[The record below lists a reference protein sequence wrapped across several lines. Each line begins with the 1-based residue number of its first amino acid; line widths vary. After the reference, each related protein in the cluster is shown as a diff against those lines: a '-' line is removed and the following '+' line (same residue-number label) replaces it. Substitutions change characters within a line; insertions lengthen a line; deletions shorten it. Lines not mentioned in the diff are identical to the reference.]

1 VAITN
6 RNTVDGGYRWHIDQ
20 LLRTATTFTAV
31 YAGSR
36 HRTECLLIRYL
47 KELGLL
53 VIVGF
58 GSTDCSSGCGGH
70 LVYLPEGDI
79 EEAKDVAVE
88 GFRHLGLEPIV
99 GNTYMR
105 EES

>member
-1 VAITN
+1 MAITS
-6 RNTVDGGYRWHIDQ
+6 RNTVNSGYHWHIDQ

-31 YAGSR
+31 YAGSGY
-36 HRTECLLIRYL
+36 RTECLLIHYL
-47 KELGLL
+47 KERGLR
-53 VIVGF
+53 IIFGF
-58 GSTDCSSGCGGH
+58 GNTDCGSGCGGH

-79 EEAKDVAVE
+79 EEAKDAAVE